1 MHGFTLLGNYTLR
14 RPMHHHVRDWHKY
27 NKELVNRG
35 KIHFWVRPKVF
46 KSWNAKKKKRNGHP
60 FVYGDEV
67 IKAMCYIRFKF
78 HLSLR
83 ETEGFFL
90 SVITLMK
97 SLRKIPCY
105 TQLCRRMKGLSL
117 PRELLNKR
125 EVTDIVLD
133 TTGLKAY
140 GEGEWRAEKYGGK
153 RSWRKLHLVLDLK
166 SGKLILAEVSQ
177 EHVHDTSY
185 LEQALERANR
195 KGGKV
200 LIDGIA
206 DSRRCYEMAGKCNKR
221 LLTPPKKGAVIRK
234 EKGYER
240 RNEAV
245 KIIRGLGGDKLG
257 RSIWA
262 KLVGYNQRVI
272 AESMMSRWKR
282 LYGGSLRSHCE
293 IRKKAEVTIKALMIN
308 EMIDARAA

>member
-1 MHGFTLLGNYTLR
+1 M
-14 RPMHHHVRDWHKY
+14 HHVRDWRKY

-46 KSWNAKKKKRNGHP
+46 KSWDAKRKKKNGHP
-60 FVYGDEV
+60 FIYGDEI
-67 IKAMCYIRFKF
+67 IKAMSYIRFKF

-90 SVITLMK
+90 SLITMMK
-97 SLRKIPCY
+97 TLRKVPCY
-105 TQLCRRMKGLSL
+105 TQLCRRMKSL
-117 PRELLNKR
+117 RLPKELLDKR

-133 TTGLKAY
+133 TTGLTAS

-153 RSWRKLHLVLDLK
+153 KSWRKLHLVLDLG
-166 SGKLILAEVSQ
+166 SGKLVLAEVGQ
-177 EHVHDTSY
+177 EHVHDTAY
-185 LEQALERANR
+185 LEQALKGANR
-195 KGGKV
+195 RRGKV

-206 DSRRCYEMAGKCNKR
+206 DSRRCYEMTRKYNKC

-234 EKGYER
+234 EEGYER

-245 KIIRGLGGDKLG
+245 KIIRGLGGGRLG
-257 RSIWA
+257 KSIWA
-262 KLVGYNQRVI
+262 KLVGYNQRVV

-282 LYGGSLRSHCE
+282 LYGGTLRSHCE
-293 IRKKAEVTIKALMIN
+293 IRKKVEVTIKALMIN
-308 EMIDARAA
+308 EMIDAKAA